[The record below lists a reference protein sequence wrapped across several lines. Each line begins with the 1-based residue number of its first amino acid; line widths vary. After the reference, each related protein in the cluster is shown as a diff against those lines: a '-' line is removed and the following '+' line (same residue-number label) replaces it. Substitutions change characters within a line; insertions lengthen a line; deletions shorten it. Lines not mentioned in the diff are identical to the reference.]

1 MVYTSSGTICM
12 PDDPTFYCRL
22 SRFTGEVTML
32 LLLLFLIVFAYSLMT
47 GRNMYQ
53 LFNNIKKK

>member
-32 LLLLFLIVFAYSLMT
+32 LLLLFLIVFLYSFMT
-47 GRNMYQ
+47 GKNMNQ
-53 LFNNIKKK
+53 IFHKK

>member
-1 MVYTSSGTICM
+1 MVYYNTSGTICM

-32 LLLLFLIVFAYSLMT
+32 LLLLFLIVFLYSFMT
-47 GRNMYQ
+47 GKNMNQ
-53 LFNNIKKK
+53 IFHKK